1 MPAKVSAID
10 LVDQMDHWRISIGGG
25 ALAWT
30 ERVDPNDTE
39 DVRAFYRLLSRLTDD
54 RANFPE
60 CSLRRS

>member
-1 MPAKVSAID
+1 
-10 LVDQMDHWRISIGGG
+10 VDR
-25 ALAWT
+25 A
-30 ERVDPNDTE
+30 VDPNDTE